1 MIVQPQSSAQSQI
14 PARSRL
20 SLFSREIFNII
31 AGLVV
36 VLAIVFILINVFV
49 IGGDDFVISISDLVP
64 IPLSIMTTVS
74 SFVMWRKFVPRSSG
88 TSMWGWL
95 VIGWGMWA
103 VGETLYFVLSQS
115 SAEIPYPSAADLF
128 YIGGYFPFA
137 VGLISRL
144 RETPRRLTS
153 SQRFRLF
160 VSYAILV
167 AVAFTFVIQ
176 PVLRH
181 SEPSTNIITLLD
193 ISYAIGDILVL
204 LLAIRLLVDYQVRA
218 SNSGWVLLIIG
229 FILMTFADLM
239 YSYTISFAL
248 YNPGG
253 KANLITSLGNSIPY
267 ALAYIFF
274 IMGIYK
280 LQIRQDNVLP
290 IPEIKMPNLVE
301 NAHILFFLKKDY
313 TVDSVSF
320 NFSRIFTDIQPV
332 GSDFFSMLGI
342 RKAAKQAMLNALS
355 SDSKFADLE
364 LMVNTSKKD
373 LIAVKTCGIST
384 TDPKRNFD
392 GVVIVMRLLTGT
404 NDLDGNLT
412 DYQLS
417 IARHV
422 RAKSGS
428 TEETAI
434 CEFLCDYYY
443 PLFKRLEAMVYKNGG
458 AQQGVVFIEYLNQT
472 AARKGMQ
479 LHIGSAGL
487 ERGKTNEPFQLL
499 KDIST
504 LMSVGR
510 EYLGRIAHTEEIDME
525 LERVKAMFGNPVNQ
539 NYRYI
544 KAAFR
549 VQTGS
554 LVLSN
559 PV

>member
-1 MIVQPQSSAQSQI
+1 MIVQPHSSTHSEI
-14 PARSRL
+14 PAARRPSI
-20 SLFSREIFNII
+20 FSREVYIRI
-31 AGLVV
+31 AWLTGFLS
-36 VLAIVFILINVFV
+36 VLFILVNIFV

-64 IPLSIMTTVS
+64 IPLSIITTIS
-74 SFVMWRKFVPRSSG
+74 SFVMWRKFVPHSSG

-103 VGETLYFVLSQS
+103 VGETVYFILSQNGS
-115 SAEIPYPSAADLF
+115 EIPYPSAADLF

-137 VGLISRL
+137 LGLISRL

-153 SQRFRLF
+153 GQRFRVF
-160 VSYAILV
+160 VSYMVLIAG
-167 AVAFTFVIQ
+167 AFTFVIQ
-176 PVLRH
+176 PVLRN
-181 SEPSTNIITLLD
+181 SDPSTFLVTILD
-193 ISYAIGDILVL
+193 ITYAIGDILVL
-204 LLAIRLLVDYQVRA
+204 LLAIRLLVDYQFRV
-218 SNSGWVLLIIG
+218 SSMGWVLLIIG
-229 FILMTFADLM
+229 FILMTIADLT
-239 YSYTISFAL
+239 YSYTISFDL

-267 ALAYIFF
+267 MLAYIFY
-274 IMGIYK
+274 IMGIYR
-280 LQIRQDNVLP
+280 LEVRQDNPLP
-290 IPEIKMPNLVE
+290 TAEIELPNLVE

-313 TVDSVSF
+313 SVDSVSF
-320 NFSRIFTDIQPV
+320 NFSRIFTSIQPV
-332 GSDFFSMLGI
+332 GSDFFNMLGI
-342 RKAAKQAMLNALS
+342 RKAGKQAILSALA

-373 LIAVKTCGIST
+373 FIEVKMCGIST

-392 GVVIVMRLLTGT
+392 GVVILMRLLAGT
-404 NDLDGNLT
+404 NDMDGNLT

-422 RAKSGS
+422 RTKSGS
-428 TEETAI
+428 IEETAV
-434 CEFLCDYYY
+434 CDFLCDYYY
-443 PLFKRLEAMVYKNGG
+443 PLFRRLEAMVYQNGG
-458 AQQGVVFIEYLNQT
+458 AQQGVVFLEYLNQT
-472 AARKGMQ
+472 AARKSLN
-479 LHIGSAGL
+479 LHIGDETL

-510 EYLGRIAHTEEIDME
+510 EYLGRIADEKDIDVE

-544 KAAFR
+544 KATYR

-554 LVLSN
+554 LISTN
-559 PV
+559 PL